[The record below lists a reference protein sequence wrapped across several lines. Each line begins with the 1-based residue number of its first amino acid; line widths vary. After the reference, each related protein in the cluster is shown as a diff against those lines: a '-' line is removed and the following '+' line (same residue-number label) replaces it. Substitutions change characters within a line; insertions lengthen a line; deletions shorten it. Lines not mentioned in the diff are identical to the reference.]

1 MTFDVPLPELGDDSV
16 QEVLTSAWLAVV
28 GKPVGKDDDLLEIT
42 TDKAAFC
49 VPCPRAGVLVK
60 TCVEAGDT
68 IHVGDIICVLEV

>member
-1 MTFDVPLPELGDDSV
+1 MTIEVPLPDLGDESV
-16 QEVLTSAWLAVV
+16 QEVLTSAWLADV
-28 GKPVGKDDDLLEIT
+28 GKHVGEGEDLLEIT

-60 TCVEAGDT
+60 TCVKAGDT